1 MNPEQPRSVNIVC
14 IDSRTAISKRGI
26 CAGGHSP
33 GNVRLASEQSLPTL
47 ERAFTLVELL
57 VVIAII
63 AILAAILLPVL
74 SQAQQ
79 RGYRISCLNNLRQ
92 IGYFMQL
99 YTDDNNDTFPGT
111 RAYPWFSP
119 PGGDP
124 LNNWWGQYISP
135 SGTNNADHSMF
146 HCPAIRN
153 PQVNVDGFTW
163 YWAFN
168 SNLVGYGFNTYF
180 LGAYPQPGTIDNV
193 FVGGFTYTPNTW
205 CKRSAV
211 RHPTDTLLVCDSN
224 PKSTDDSDS
233 SSCWWAK
240 ACENVAGSTSKQYEG
255 VYMVRHQGLG
265 VVVFSDSHAECR
277 KDSQI
282 NPPIDPLGAGSAKA
296 LINSHY
302 WDPSQR
308 AGGQ

>member
-1 MNPEQPRSVNIVC
+1 MLRATQRQFPSAFCDSTAAKTRHMTQSDFKDGNANGRQRSSN
-14 IDSRTAISKRGI
+14 G
-26 CAGGHSP
+26 
-33 GNVRLASEQSLPTL
+33 
-47 ERAFTLVELL
+47 AFTLIELL

-74 SQAQQ
+74 TQAQQ

-99 YTDDNNDTFPGT
+99 YTDDNNEFFPGT

-124 LNNWWGQYISP
+124 LQNWWGQYIFP
-135 SGTNNADHSMF
+135 SGTNTADHSVF
-146 HCPAIRN
+146 HCPAIRDPEVN
-153 PQVNVDGFTW
+153 PGGFTW
-163 YWAFN
+163 NWAFN
-168 SNLVGYGFNTYF
+168 SDLVGYGFNTYF
-180 LGAYPQPGTIDNV
+180 LGAYPQPSTIDNV
-193 FVGGFTYTPNTW
+193 SLGGFIYTPNTW
-205 CKRSAV
+205 FKRSAV

-255 VYMVRHQGLG
+255 VYMLRHQGLG

-282 NPPIDPLGAGSAKA
+282 NPPIDPLGAGNAKA

-308 AGGQ
+308 AGSQ